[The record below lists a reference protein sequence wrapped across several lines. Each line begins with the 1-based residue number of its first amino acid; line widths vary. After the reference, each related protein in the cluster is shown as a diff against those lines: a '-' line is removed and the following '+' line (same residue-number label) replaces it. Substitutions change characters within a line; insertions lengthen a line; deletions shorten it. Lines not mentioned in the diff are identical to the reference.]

1 MLLNGTGLT
10 VLIIMNHGERFLNN
24 LLNLPKNIDEM
35 TDSELEE
42 ERIRL
47 LTNVDTELYN
57 ERRYYQLVHEIV
69 RRMFLYGL

>member
-1 MLLNGTGLT
+1 M
-10 VLIIMNHGERFLNN
+10 NN

-42 ERIRL
+42 EKIRL

-69 RRMFLYGL
+69 RRMFLNGT